1 MLKIR
6 VYLVICSL
14 LGLLAGGVVASA
26 RTLGHPGQPDGHHTP
41 DGLTALPSMGPQRS
55 PSIFGIDV
63 GVYDTSHANYVR
75 DSPSARSLGARWV
88 HITSGSVALKR
99 NGQPNWGTL
108 DDAVTRARMLGL
120 GVFVTLGAVP
130 NACSLSPR
138 PTNVV
143 GGPPTTSRDLTTYRA
158 FLFKELQRYRNVVQY
173 WESWI
178 EPNNKAFWRTGA
190 NAQQRAN
197 PQQYA
202 NLLEAQY
209 QVFQQV
215 NRKYHT
221 HLKLVFGGPI
231 SFSTE
236 PKDGIAV
243 LPFVHQVLIGLHGAR
258 AFDAIG
264 LKAYRFPS
272 NNRGP
277 ANLNWGPSAVDYDYV
292 GGIPNAPGAGGPYP
306 AEGCDKVYSGY
317 CQMNW
322 PEELQ
327 AYEQEFANDG
337 YPNMPLWIT
346 QFGWPGNATPTN
358 ALYPSFDTQAQYLTQ
373 AYNDLLQLPFV
384 QAAFWFN
391 VRDYK
396 PGLSN
401 PDPAFFAHYGLLQY
415 HFVPK
420 PAARAFR
427 SLARSHPGR

>member
-1 MLKIR
+1 MLKVR
-6 VYLVICSL
+6 VYVVICTVL
-14 LGLLAGGVVASA
+14 ALLAGGVVASA
-26 RTLGHPGQPDGHHTP
+26 RSLGHPDQPHHKRP
-41 DGLTALPSMGPQRS
+41 HRLTVLPYLGPQPS

-63 GVYDTSHANYVR
+63 GVYDTSHANYVK
-75 DSPSARSLGARWV
+75 DAPSARSLGARWV
-88 HITSGSVALKR
+88 HITSGSVSLNR
-99 NGQPNWGTL
+99 SGRPNWGPL

-138 PTNVV
+138 PTSVV
-143 GGPPTTSRDLTTYRA
+143 GCPPTTSRDLMHYRA
-158 FLFKELQRYRNVVQY
+158 FLLKELRRYRHLVQY

-178 EPNNKAFWRTGA
+178 EPNNKAFWRPA
-190 NAQQRAN
+190 AN

-215 NRKYHT
+215 NQKYHT

-243 LPFVHQVLIGLHGAR
+243 LPFVHQVLTDLHGAR

-272 NNRGP
+272 NNNGP
-277 ANLNWGPSAVDYDYV
+277 ADLNWGPTAVDYDYV
-292 GGIPNAPGAGGPYP
+292 GGIPYASGASGPYP
-306 AEGCDKVYSGY
+306 AEGCDKVYSGW

-327 AYEQEFANDG
+327 AYEQEFADDG

-346 QFGWPGNATPTN
+346 QFGWPGNATPAG
-358 ALYPSFDTQAQYLTQ
+358 ALYPSFETQAQYLTQ
-373 AYNDLLQLPFV
+373 AYDDLLQLPFV

-396 PGLSN
+396 PGLPN

-415 HFVPK
+415 GFARK
-420 PAARAFR
+420 PAGTAFEQIAHANPTR
-427 SLARSHPGR
+427 